1 MTPQQPLLFLQQLQQ
16 HHPAAFKRN
25 FLLYG
30 AIKIKGMLD
39 KWKEILPWVLAL
51 LIFIPLSMVLADVIQ
66 QHLPQF
72 DAAQSKSM
80 AILALMLL
88 LMLTTPYVIYQ
99 LKHSAAALYR
109 MLRHTPIKLAIVIL
123 MQALNV
129 YYWQSVLL
137 QGILFFFALS
147 FGFVRFYKENLF
159 RHEATP
165 EQQYCLQQIRRAAYW
180 SHRQLRNTHFKMYFY
195 PKSSARYADLA
206 VQRMKYANLH
216 QQIMQVEHK
225 FAQQIK
231 FIDLDSYLNEIS
243 Q

>member
-30 AIKIKGMLD
+30 VIKTKGMLD
-39 KWKEILPWVLAL
+39 EWKEILPWVLAL
-51 LIFIPLSMVLADVIQ
+51 LIFIPLSMVFEDVIQ

-123 MQALNV
+123 VQALNV
-129 YYWQSVLL
+129 YYWQRAIARDTVL
-137 QGILFFFALS
+137 FC
-147 FGFVRFYKENLF
+147 
-159 RHEATP
+159 P
-165 EQQYCLQQIRRAAYW
+165 EFWLCTFL
-180 SHRQLRNTHFKMYFY
+180 
-195 PKSSARYADLA
+195 
-206 VQRMKYANLH
+206 
-216 QQIMQVEHK
+216 
-225 FAQQIK
+225 
-231 FIDLDSYLNEIS
+231 
-243 Q
+243 